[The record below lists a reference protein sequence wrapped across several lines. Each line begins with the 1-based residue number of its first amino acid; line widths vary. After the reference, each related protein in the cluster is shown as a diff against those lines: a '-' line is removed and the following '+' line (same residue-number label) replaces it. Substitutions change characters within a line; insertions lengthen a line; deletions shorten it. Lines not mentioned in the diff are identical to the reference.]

1 MVKYDINYTQVPV
14 GGMYDKHLAHYGR
27 MKKLLEAHQTKAAL
41 TAFRRKTM
49 DDQNRLNYQ
58 QEYDRIRGLLSHNLT
73 GLGQRSIERMRER
86 RDELEN
92 LGAQAI
98 NKIQ

>member
-14 GGMYDKHLAHYGR
+14 VGMYDKHLAHYGR

-41 TAFRRKTM
+41 TTFRRKTM

-58 QEYDRIRGLLSHNLT
+58 QEYDRIRGLPSHSLT

>member
-1 MVKYDINYTQVPV
+1 MVKYNINYTAVPV
-14 GGMYDKHLAHYGR
+14 LGAYDKHIAHYGR
-27 MKKLLEAHQTKAAL
+27 MKKMLEAHQTKAAL

-73 GLGQRSIERMRER
+73 GLGQRSIERIRER

-92 LGAQAI
+92 LGAQAV